1 MRTCLA
7 TMIVAAAIAAP
18 PGAAV
23 QGYPSD
29 ERLAQLIQEAL
40 ANNPSVRQAFAEYQ
54 GALHRVP
61 QVSALPDPSLSVT
74 QYARSIETRAGPQQ
88 RTLTVSQVFP
98 GFGKRSAKGQIA
110 AKAAAELDERYQ
122 ARRSEVSNQVK
133 RAYFELG
140 YVDAALDLSREDG
153 QLLDHFEE
161 LARRRYA
168 QGFGQQADV
177 VRLQV
182 RITQTLNDRETLARQ
197 RVDLEAWLNSICA
210 RPPDTPVAQVR
221 LGELRQVR
229 LELDSL
235 AEVGRR
241 HRPELRAAFRR
252 LEGREMGVQ
261 LARKQFRPDFT
272 AGVSWGNV
280 RARGTP
286 PGGVAL
292 PINGKDAYGVTIGMS
307 LPLRRGKYDAGVRAA
322 AESVVAA
329 REAYRASANVMESQI
344 RSLSFRLQTAQ
355 RQIGLFQNTLLPQ
368 AEQAFNAT
376 REAYSNGGL
385 EVVSLLDVQRMLL
398 DVRLGL
404 VRLRTDYLNALAD
417 LELAIGTEVPARDPA

>member
-7 TMIVAAAIAAP
+7 TTIVAAVIAAP
-18 PGAAV
+18 HSVAV
-23 QGYPSD
+23 QGHSSD
-29 ERLAQLIQEAL
+29 ERLAQLIEEAL

-54 GALHRVP
+54 AARHRVP
-61 QVSALPDPSLSVT
+61 QVTALPDPSLSMT
-74 QYARSIETRAGPQQ
+74 QYARSIETRAGPQE

-110 AKAAAELDERYQ
+110 SKAAAELDERYQ
-122 ARRSEVSNQVK
+122 AQRSEVSNQVK

-197 RVDLEAWLNSICA
+197 RVDLEAWLNSIRA
-210 RPPDTPVAQVR
+210 RPPDTPVAEVR
-221 LGELRQVR
+221 LGGLRQVQ
-229 LELDSL
+229 LDLGSL

-241 HRPELRAAFRR
+241 HKPELRAAFRR

-261 LARKQFRPDFT
+261 LARRQFRPDFT
-272 AGVSWGNV
+272 AGVTWGNV
-280 RARGTP
+280 RARGAL

-292 PINGKDAYGVTIGMS
+292 PSNGKDAYGVTVGMS

-344 RSLSFRLQTAQ
+344 RSLSFRLQTVQ
-355 RQIGLFQNTLLPQ
+355 RQIRLFEDTLLPQ

-417 LELAIGTEVPARDPA
+417 LELAIGAEVPAKDPA

>member
-1 MRTCLA
+1 MRICLA
-7 TMIVAAAIAAP
+7 TTLVAALIAAP
-18 PGAAV
+18 QSGAV
-23 QGYPSD
+23 QGHASD
-29 ERLAQLIQEAL
+29 ERLARLVEEAL

-54 GALHRVP
+54 AALHRVP
-61 QVSALPDPSLSVT
+61 QVTALPDPSLSVT

-122 ARRSEVSNQVK
+122 AQRSEVSNQVK

-197 RVDLEAWLNSICA
+197 RVDLEAWLNSTRA
-210 RPPDTPVAQVR
+210 RPPDTPVAEVR

-229 LELDSL
+229 LDLGSL
-235 AEVGRR
+235 ADVGKR
-241 HRPELRAAFRR
+241 HKPELRAAFRR

-272 AGVSWGNV
+272 AGVTWGNV
-280 RARGTP
+280 RARGAL
-286 PGGVAL
+286 PGGVVL
-292 PINGKDAYGVTIGMS
+292 PSNGKDAYGVTVGMS

-329 REAYRASANVMESQI
+329 RQAYRASVTVMESQI
-344 RSLSFRLQTAQ
+344 RSLSFRLETVQ
-355 RQIGLFQNTLLPQ
+355 RQIRLFRDTLLPQ

-404 VRLRTDYLNALAD
+404 VRLQTDYLNALAD
-417 LELAIGTEVPARDPA
+417 LELAIGTEVPAKDPA

>member
-1 MRTCLA
+1 M
-7 TMIVAAAIAAP
+7 IAAP
-18 PGAAV
+18 QSGAV
-23 QGYPSD
+23 QGHTRD
-29 ERLAQLIQEAL
+29 ERLAELIEEAL

-54 GALHRVP
+54 AALHRVP
-61 QVSALPDPSLSVT
+61 QVTALPDPSLSVT
-74 QYARSIETRAGPQQ
+74 QYARSIETRAGPQE

-98 GFGKRSAKGQIA
+98 GFGKRAAKGQIA
-110 AKAAAELDERYQ
+110 SKAAAELDERYQ
-122 ARRSEVSNQVK
+122 ARRAEVSNQVK
-133 RAYFELG
+133 RAYFELAH
-140 YVDAALDLSREDG
+140 VDAALDLSREDA

-197 RVDLEAWLNSICA
+197 RVDLEASLNSIRA
-210 RPPDTPVAQVR
+210 RPPDTPVATVR
-221 LGELRQVR
+221 LGEFRQVH
-229 LELDSL
+229 LDPGRL
-235 AEVGRR
+235 AETGRR
-241 HRPELRAAFRR
+241 HKPELRAAFRR
-252 LEGREMGVQ
+252 LEAREMGIQ
-261 LARKQFRPDFT
+261 LARRQFRPDFT
-272 AGVSWGNV
+272 AGVTWGNV
-280 RARGTP
+280 RARAAL

-292 PINGKDAYGVTIGMS
+292 PSNGKDAYGVTVGMS

-329 REAYRASANVMESQI
+329 REAYRASTNVMESQI
-344 RSLSFRLQTAQ
+344 RSLSYRLQTLQ
-355 RQIGLFQNTLLPQ
+355 RQVRLFEDTLLPQ

-404 VRLRTDYLNALAD
+404 VRLRTDYLNAVAD
-417 LELAIGTEVPARDPA
+417 LELAIGAEVPARDPA